1 MLVSNIYSLGVKCF
15 MYFIGYLYV
24 DDAIK
29 PLFRLFK
36 LSGSIGGFWKVKD
49 LSFILHEN
57 HEDKKKTFRNME

>member
-1 MLVSNIYSLGVKCF
+1 

-36 LSGSIGGFWKVKD
+36 LSGSIEGFWKVKG